1 MNRFSIRRCTINVFW
16 SVIYCLL
23 LGYVCYL
30 NLSFQGLTQK
40 IEKLAVV
47 VDLNET
53 KHGNVVSWNENI
65 LLWWKSKNIYLH
77 QNVQWM

>member
-16 SVIYCLL
+16 SIIYCLL
-23 LGYVCYL
+23 LGYVCYV
-30 NLSFQGLTQK
+30 NLSIQGLTQK

-53 KHGNVVSWNENI
+53 KHGNVVS
-65 LLWWKSKNIYLH
+65 
-77 QNVQWM
+77 